1 MFKLLTN
8 LNTTL
13 RVFFLGALTALLI
26 VGCGGSG
33 AGKVGVGGGGGNPTP
48 VPSTD
53 PTLSVAKV
61 VLSTTLAAV
70 KSDDSDQADIV
81 ATLLDSGNSIVVGAK
96 ASFTSSSG
104 VLVVANPVSDASGKV
119 TGKFSS
125 GTSDASNRTAT
136 ITVSSN
142 AVSSLIPVRVAG
154 STISLALV
162 GTTTLP
168 SDASKT
174 ADLTVTAKDGG
185 GSPVGNSPVTI
196 SSVGTPVG
204 GLTFSTD
211 GGKTFTPTATG
222 NTDSNGNFAVKVGG
236 NIAGAANASVSALGV
251 VRTQSFT
258 VTQATTSANFA
269 VSSVNGAP
277 LPTNRVVPLSIGASL
292 SVSVAASASANA
304 VFASSLGTW
313 DGTASSVV
321 TKPITGGVASA
332 TLVSTK
338 AGVANVQVY
347 DPAVTGRTES
357 FALAITAPSSAAANI
372 TIQAS
377 PNVVQKSTGGTTGTS
392 SLVATVTD
400 NNGNPVGGAQVS
412 FEIIKSTGGGETIN
426 PVVQLSASV
435 PSGDVGLGQARITF
449 TSGSLPS
456 AQGGVEIRAK
466 VVGTSVTTV
475 DPKTPGP
482 ADALL
487 TIGGT
492 PGSIAF
498 GQATVLSENSNLTA
512 YILPM
517 SVLVADSNG
526 NAVANTK
533 VNLSVWPYAW
543 STGGG
548 CTVGKTYLN
557 EDQNE
562 NLILE
567 PTEDGFRQ
575 EVDRLTLLPTGPI
588 NPIGPGTTDGKITAV
603 NSAAGA
609 LPSVVT
615 TDASGVATFDYTYT
629 KPSALWIITRIRAS
643 TIVQGTETVAET
655 KFRLDALDKD
665 VTPKC
670 LLPNSPYVY

>member
-1 MFKLLTN
+1 MIM
-8 LNTTL
+8 
-13 RVFFLGALTALLI
+13 A
-26 VGCGGSG
+26 GCGGSG
-33 AGKVGVGGGGGNPTP
+33 VGKVGGGGTTPTP
-48 VPSTD
+48 VP
-53 PTLSVAKV
+53 PAASVAKV
-61 VLSTTLAAV
+61 VVSASLPTV
-70 KSDDSDQADIV
+70 NSDDSNQADIV

-104 VLVVANPVSDASGKV
+104 VLVVADPVSDASGQVK
-119 TGKFSS
+119 GKFSS

-142 AVSSLIPVRVAG
+142 AVSALIPVRVVG

-174 ADLTVTAKDGG
+174 ADIAVTARNAGG
-185 GSPVGNSPVTI
+185 TPVGNSPVTV

-222 NTDSNGNFAVKVGG
+222 NTDANGNFTVKVGG

-251 VRTQSFT
+251 VRSQSFT
-258 VTQATTSANFA
+258 VSQATTSANFA
-269 VSSVNGAP
+269 VSSVKGAP
-277 LPTNRVVPLSIGASL
+277 LPTSRVVALSIGSPL
-292 SVSVAASASANA
+292 VVTVAATASTNA

-313 DGTASSVV
+313 DGTAASVV
-321 TKPITGGVASA
+321 TNPVAAGTASA
-332 TLVSTK
+332 TLVSAK

-347 DPAVTGRTES
+347 DPALPSRTES
-357 FALAITAPSSAAANI
+357 FAVAVTAPSSAAANI

-377 PNVVQKSTGGTTGTS
+377 PNVVPKSTVFNTGTS

-435 PSGDVGLGQARITF
+435 PTADVGLGQARITF

-498 GQATVLSENSNLTA
+498 GQATVLAENSNATA

-533 VNLSVWPYAW
+533 VNLSAWPYAW

-548 CTVGKTYLN
+548 CTVDKTYLN

-575 EVDRLTLLPTGPI
+575 EVNRLTLLPTGPI
-588 NPIGPGTTDGKITAV
+588 NPNGAGTVDGKITAV

-615 TDASGVATFDYTYT
+615 TDASGLATFDYTYT
-629 KPSALWIITRIRAS
+629 KPSALWIVTRIRAS

-655 KFRLDALDKD
+655 KFRLDALEKD

-670 LLPNSPYVY
+670 LLPNSGYVY